1 MKFVVDFLDSI
12 DPHNLIL
19 APGCDMPFDTPI
31 ENVVG
36 CMQAVRNPAETREMI
51 KNYEQPQVD
60 LDSVVLPNYRQL
72 SRPMIELF
80 TLDSASCAACTYM
93 CQAAIDAVEE
103 LGREVDVIE
112 YKFTKAENVARVMKM
127 GVKNL
132 PSLYINGEL
141 KFSSIIPEQNELIA
155 EIKKYF

>member
-1 MKFVVDFLDSI
+1 
-12 DPHNLIL
+12 
-19 APGCDMPFDTPI
+19 
-31 ENVVG
+31 
-36 CMQAVRNPAETREMI
+36 MQAVRNPTETREMI
-51 KNYEQPQVD
+51 KNYEHPQVD
-60 LDSVVLPNYRQL
+60 LDSVELPNYRQL
-72 SRPMIELF
+72 SRPLIELF

-93 CQAAIDAVEE
+93 CQAAFDAVEA
-103 LGREVDVIE
+103 LGKDVDVIE

-141 KFSSIIPEQNELIA
+141 KFSSIIPEQNELIT